1 MCVLLD
7 MWQPVWCSVLT
18 LLSFVL
24 VCVSFAR
31 APHRFAVVT
40 QAYVLVPRDAGCAA
54 WIGNECVE
62 FAANGS
68 SSSFAELLSDVL
80 PLAEHR
86 ATGLFSETNAL
97 VVSLCA
103 EVLVLVFFLVGYG
116 SPPLKRLPD
125 EDDDAEEL
133 QTRWFFRKAGFA
145 LLFGFALLLFFMQ
158 GHWQLP
164 QNNLLWLETLLF
176 ASFFALGQRHHYYYH
191 EHNPPPKRLKNRRR
205 GAEEEDGLVLA
216 MPMLAVAALAAAGET
231 DALALWLVY
240 CSLTALLAFDA
251 DVDDDDVWWVGL
263 NYVWL
268 CVVPFVVYASLRLDA
283 LSSTLLPATP
293 APAAWA
299 VAAVG
304 VCLAWAL
311 LHAVWWTTARLLL
324 PELDAGSVAA
334 TMQLVVLAAVAL
346 LLQIGGLL
354 ELVQAN
360 Q

>member
-1 MCVLLD
+1 MRGCVCVCVLLD

-103 EVLVLVFFLVGYG
+103 EVLVMVFFLVGYTQREEEPQQ
-116 SPPLKRLPD
+116 PPA
-125 EDDDAEEL
+125 EDDTL

-176 ASFFALGQRHHYYYH
+176 ASFFVLGQQHHHYYQ
-191 EHNPPPKRLKNRRR
+191 EKPL
-205 GAEEEDGLVLA
+205 GSGGLVLA
-216 MPMLAVAALAAAGET
+216 MPMLAVAAMAAAGET
-231 DALALWLVY
+231 DALALWMVY
-240 CSLTALLAFDA
+240 CSLTALLAFDNA
-251 DVDDDDVWWVGL
+251 DNNDDGWWVGL
-263 NYVWL
+263 NYLWL
-268 CVVPFVVYASLRLDA
+268 CVLPFVVYASLRLDA

-299 VAAVG
+299 VAALG

-311 LHAVWWTTARLLL
+311 LHAVWRTAARLLL
-324 PELDAGSVAA
+324 EPAEAA
-334 TMQLVVLAAVAL
+334 MVTTTAQLVVLTAVAL